1 MGTQEKSHLG
11 LLKID
16 HQAREDNISCPC
28 KMWFRKPQS
37 VSCFEKSHSA
47 NKMSSLVADRI
58 NYWVS
63 SMESTGIA
71 KEEVISQAHRFPLDL
86 ACCKTNLQLGITE
99 NPQMGEL
106 LSKCLN
112 YSCEWWKA
120 VGLGTG
126 ISVFEPSV
134 FHFLVLMDWS
144 KSQNLSFRFI
154 LIK

>member
-1 MGTQEKSHLG
+1 
-11 LLKID
+11 
-16 HQAREDNISCPC
+16 
-28 KMWFRKPQS
+28 
-37 VSCFEKSHSA
+37 
-47 NKMSSLVADRI
+47 
-58 NYWVS
+58 
-63 SMESTGIA
+63 MESTGIA

-120 VGLGTG
+120 VGLGSR